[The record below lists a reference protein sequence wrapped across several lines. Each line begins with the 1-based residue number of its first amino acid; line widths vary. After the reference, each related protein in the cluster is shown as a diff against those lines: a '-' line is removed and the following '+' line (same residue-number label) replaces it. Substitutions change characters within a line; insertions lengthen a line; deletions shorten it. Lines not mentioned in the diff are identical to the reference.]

1 MPNAVPESIPRLMAH
16 RGDTALFPEN
26 TLESIQAAGEAGITI
41 IEFDVQLTRDRVP
54 VILHDDNLQRTAG
67 IKQSIFTLDVA
78 QATAIRVSDRQRFGN
93 RFTNI
98 HLSALVTAV
107 ALLKQ
112 HPDWTYFVEIKR
124 ESLKH
129 FGTAVVVEQVLSV
142 LTPVVEQCV
151 VISFDYQCLQEVQR
165 RSGCRVGWVLRH
177 WNQHSYKKAGELDP
191 KFLIVNYTRL
201 PEAGIPLWQG
211 NWQWVCYEVND
222 AGLARHLV
230 RRGVDIISSM
240 AAPDLLKKLQA
251 DPASEDADG

>member
-1 MPNAVPESIPRLMAH
+1 MSNAVPESIPPLMAH

-54 VILHDDNLQRTAG
+54 VILHDDNLLRTAG

-78 QATAIRVSDRQRFGN
+78 QATAIPVSDPQRFGN
-93 RFTNI
+93 HFTNI
-98 HLSALVTAV
+98 QLPALGTAV

-124 ESLKH
+124 QSLEH
-129 FGTAVVVEQVLSV
+129 FGTTVVVEQVLSV
-142 LTPVVEQCV
+142 LTPVYEQCV
-151 VISFDYQCLQEVQR
+151 IISFDYACLQEVQR
-165 RSGCRVGWVLRH
+165 RSECRVGWVLRR
-177 WNQHSYKKAGELDP
+177 WNQYSYKKAGELHP
-191 KFLIVNYTRL
+191 EFLIINYTRL
-201 PEAGIPLWQG
+201 PRASVPLWQG

-222 AGLARHLV
+222 AGLARYLV

-240 AAPDLLKKLQA
+240 AAPDLLKELQA
-251 DPASEDADG
+251 DLISRDADD